1 MKRLWI
7 GIGFLAVTFAIGC
20 CLCLGFRTMHQPISE
35 DLSAA
40 SQAALDG
47 DWDSAADLTTR
58 AADRWNRVQ
67 HLSAAATD
75 HEIMEEINALFSQLQ
90 VLLRQRAT
98 TGYAQMCA
106 QLTSLTEEMSNSQS
120 INWWRIL

>member
-7 GIGFLAVTFAIGC
+7 GISFLSVILAVGC
-20 CLCLGFRTMHQPISE
+20 CLCVGFRAMHRPISE

-40 SQAALDG
+40 SEAALSG
-47 DWDSAADLTTR
+47 DWDTAAALATSAEN
-58 AADRWNRVQ
+58 RWDQVRN
-67 HLSAAATD
+67 LSAAATD

-90 VLLRQRAT
+90 VLLRQHSAT
-98 TGYAQMCA
+98 AFAQMCA

-120 INWWRIL
+120 VNWWRIL